1 MIEIVLI
8 SSTGLDLEPLSRNL
22 RAHIGAS
29 MKLSL
34 YQSIDSFID
43 EIHTRSNQ
51 LLVLLSSE
59 YVVVRDNGV
68 SVFSEIQLYRPHTAI
83 VVVSVLGD
91 VEIVGKAISQGATD
105 FLVLG
110 GDIEKRLITMLGKL
124 KSFFEVV
131 SHNRKLKDSNIDLLK
146 NIQARYQI
154 IGKSSQIMRAL
165 DLCQKVALIPR
176 PILIL
181 GERGTGKELIAR
193 VIHYLGNKE
202 ASIVIINCG
211 AFADSLLES
220 ELFGHEKGSF
230 TGANEIKHGK
240 FEQADGGTLFLDE
253 IGNMSKSF
261 QQKILRVI
269 EYGTFTR
276 VGGTEE
282 IKVKVRIIAATN
294 VDLKKK
300 IENGEFLPDLY
311 DRLSFE
317 TIQVPS
323 LRDRDGDIEY
333 LANHFLNQF
342 EREIPAF
349 QGKTL
354 SKEVL
359 QALKKYSFPGNI
371 RELKNIIER
380 AVYRETSSLITMRD
394 IDLFPSDKLIN
405 EDLSFKEQ
413 VSSFAKQLLE
423 KALAQNNNNQAAAA
437 RKLGLT
443 YDQFRHYLK
452 KYDL

>member
-8 SSTGLDLEPLSRNL
+8 SSTLLDLEPLSRNL
-22 RAHIGAS
+22 RTHIS
-29 MKLSL
+29 TSIKLSL
-34 YQSIDSFID
+34 YKTIDSFIN
-43 EIHTRSNQ
+43 EIHTKSNQ

-68 SVFSEIQLYRPHTAI
+68 SVFSEIHLYRPHTAI
-83 VVVSVLGD
+83 VVVSVQGD

-110 GDIEKRLITMLGKL
+110 GDIEKRLITLLGKL

-131 SHNRKLKDSNIDLLK
+131 SDNRKLKDSNIDLLK

-154 IGKSSQIMRAL
+154 IGKSSQIMKAL
-165 DLCQKVALIPR
+165 DICQKVALIPR

-202 ASIVIINCG
+202 TSIVIINCG

-220 ELFGHEKGSF
+220 ELFGHEKGAF

-269 EYGTFTR
+269 EYGTFAR

-317 TIQVPS
+317 TIHVPS
-323 LRDRDGDIEY
+323 LRERDGDIEY

-394 IDLFPSDKLIN
+394 IDLFPTDKLPN
-405 EDLSFKEQ
+405 EDMPFTEQ
-413 VSSFAKQLLE
+413 VSCFAKQLLE
-423 KALAQNNNNQAAAA
+423 KALLQNNNNQAATA

>member
-1 MIEIVLI
+1 MIEIVLV
-8 SSTGLDLEPLSRNL
+8 SSPSINFEKLSKSLQNHL
-22 RAHIGAS
+22 NANV
-29 MKLSL
+29 KLSL
-34 YQSIDSFID
+34 YDSIDLFID
-43 EIHTRSNQ
+43 DIHNKSIQ

-59 YVVVRDNGV
+59 YVAVRDNGI

-83 VVVSVLGD
+83 VVVSVQGD

-110 GDIEKRLITMLGKL
+110 GDIEKRVTTLLGKL

-131 SHNRKLKDSNIDLLK
+131 TDNRKLKDSNIDLLK

-154 IGKSSQIMRAL
+154 IGNSTQIMKAL
-165 DLCQKVALIPR
+165 DICQKIALIPR
-176 PILIL
+176 PILIY

-193 VIHYLGNKE
+193 AIHYLGNKE
-202 ASIVIINCG
+202 KSIVIINCG

-220 ELFGHEKGSF
+220 ELFGHEKGAF

-282 IKVKVRIIAATN
+282 IKVNVRIIAATN

-300 IENGEFLPDLY
+300 IEKGEFLPDLY

-317 TIQVPS
+317 TIHVPS
-323 LRDRDGDIEY
+323 LREREGDIEF

-359 QALKKYSFPGNI
+359 TALKNYSFPGNI

-380 AVYRETSSLITMRD
+380 AVYRETSSLITMKD
-394 IDLFPSDKLIN
+394 IELFPSDKSVN
-405 EDLSFKEQ
+405 DDLPFTEQ
-413 VSSFAKQLLE
+413 VSAFAKQLLE
-423 KALAQNNNNQAAAA
+423 KALIQNNYNQAAAA

-452 KYDL
+452 KYQL